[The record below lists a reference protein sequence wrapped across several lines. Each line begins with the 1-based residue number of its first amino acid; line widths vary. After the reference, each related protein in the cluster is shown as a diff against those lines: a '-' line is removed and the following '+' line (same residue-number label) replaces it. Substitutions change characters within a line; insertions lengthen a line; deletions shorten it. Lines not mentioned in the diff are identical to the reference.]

1 VTLPHGAPSA
11 LRAIWVRLALALGA
25 ILFVALITY
34 LDRGGF
40 VDNQGQEIGL
50 LEAAYYSTVSVT
62 TTGYGDIVPA
72 TDRARLL
79 TTLLVTP
86 ARILFLIVLVGT
98 TVELLISRQREEI
111 RIAAWRRKV
120 KDHTIICGFGVK
132 GKAALEALEGQG
144 VDLAAIVAI
153 DSDQAQVESAA
164 SAGIAGVHGDASRT
178 ETLEQAQ
185 VEKAHTI
192 VVCPHRD
199 DAAVL
204 ITLTARQ
211 LNPAAKIVAA
221 VREEENLA
229 LVKQSGADE
238 VIISSGAA
246 GRLLGLAARQP
257 GTVSVLEDLLL
268 VGHGIDLAERV
279 IQPGEEGPRSALGE
293 MRPML
298 AVLRGDELLSFDNP
312 EAETVKAGDRLV
324 VAESR
329 PQAEADSD

>member
-11 LRAIWVRLALALGA
+11 LRAIWLRLGLALGA

-34 LDRGGF
+34 LDRDGF
-40 VDNQGQEIGL
+40 VDSQGQEIGL
-50 LEAAYYSTVSVT
+50 LEAVYYSTVSVT

-98 TVELLISRQREEI
+98 TVELLISRQRDEF
-111 RIAAWRRKV
+111 RIAAWRRKL

-132 GKAALEALEGQG
+132 GHAAIQALVGQG
-144 VDLAAIVAI
+144 VDPGSIVAI
-153 DSDQAQVESAA
+153 DSDPARVEDAA
-164 SAGIAGVHGDASRT
+164 TTGIAGIHGDASRT
-178 ETLEQAQ
+178 ETLERAQ
-185 VEKAHTI
+185 VERAHTI
-192 VVCPHRD
+192 IVCPHRD
-199 DAAVL
+199 DAAAL

-211 LNPAAKIVAA
+211 LNPGAKIVAA

-268 VGHGIDLAERV
+268 VGRGIDLAERV
-279 IQPGEEGPRSALGE
+279 IEAGEAGPRSELGE
-293 MRPML
+293 ERPML
-298 AVLRGDELLSFDNP
+298 AVLRGDELLSFDDP
-312 EAETVKAGDRLV
+312 EAESLRAGDRLV

-329 PQAEADSD
+329 PKPEDEGG